1 MAEDKPR
8 LARLTAII
16 TQLQSKRIVTAR
28 DIAEKHNVS
37 IRTVYRDIRTLEQSG
52 IPIITEEG
60 KGYSLMDGYKL
71 PPVLFTEEEANA
83 LITAE
88 QIIANNSDESL
99 VQFFKDAL
107 EKIRAVLRYSQK
119 EKTELLTERLQI
131 RKYNKSERTSQYL
144 IILQKVITEYQIIEL
159 SYLSEKGEQ
168 TIRKVEPFAL
178 IQTQENWLLIA
189 FCRFRNEFRTFRLD
203 RIKQLSLT
211 NTNFE
216 PHKITLEEYFEER
229 KKNWDCTPDI
239 PLAQGRSTFALN
251 QK

>member
-1 MAEDKPR
+1 MGKEKPR
-8 LARLTAII
+8 LARLTAIL

-28 DIAEKHNVS
+28 DIAKKHSVS

-52 IPIITEEG
+52 IPIVTEEG

-88 QIIANNSDESL
+88 QIVGNNPDESL
-99 VQFFKDAL
+99 IQSFDAAL

-131 RKYNKSERTSQYL
+131 RSYSKSERTSQYL
-144 IILQKVITEYQIIEL
+144 IRLQKAITEYQLIEL
-159 SYLSEKGEQ
+159 RYLSEKGEQ
-168 TIRKVEPFAL
+168 TNRRVEPFAL

-189 FCRFRNEFRTFRLD
+189 FCRLRNQFRTFRLD
-203 RIKQLSLT
+203 RIEHLFLT
-211 NTNFE
+211 KINFE

-229 KKNWDCTPDI
+229 KKHWDCTPDI
-239 PLAQGRSTFALN
+239 P
-251 QK
+251 

>member
-1 MAEDKPR
+1 MGKEKPR
-8 LARLTAII
+8 LARLTAIL

-28 DIAEKHNVS
+28 DIAKKHSVS

-52 IPIITEEG
+52 IPIVTEEG

-88 QIIANNSDESL
+88 QIVGNNPDESL
-99 VQFFKDAL
+99 IQSFDAAL

-131 RKYNKSERTSQYL
+131 RSYSKSERTSQYL
-144 IILQKVITEYQIIEL
+144 IRLQKAITEYQLIEL
-159 SYLSEKGEQ
+159 RYLSEKGEQ
-168 TIRKVEPFAL
+168 TNRRVEPFAL

-189 FCRFRNEFRTFRLD
+189 FCRLRNEFRTFRLD
-203 RIKQLSLT
+203 RIEHLFLT
-211 NTNFE
+211 TINFE

-229 KKNWDCTPDI
+229 KKHWDCTPDI
-239 PLAQGRSTFALN
+239 P
-251 QK
+251 